1 MRPCWRKPPIEMFID
16 ARFLGHLSKGFF
28 FSLSMCVGLHFK
40 SCFMGSPRQRLALR
54 FRLATEYAST
64 STAKSSSKM
73 FFRIDCP
80 PSAPLLKARVNGSN
94 FPMGIIAKPGASA
107 PSGPAHVR
115 VSARAP
121 TGAAW
126 KLIIFYSP
134 LRNINIMCRLIRLSS
149 CQPLQPAQRRRRVSG
164 AISWDH
170 LAR

>member
-54 FRLATEYAST
+54 FRLATEYVST

-80 PSAPLLKARVNGSN
+80 PPQGQSEWQQFSHGDNCE
-94 FPMGIIAKPGASA
+94 
-107 PSGPAHVR
+107 
-115 VSARAP
+115 
-121 TGAAW
+121 TW
-126 KLIIFYSP
+126 
-134 LRNINIMCRLIRLSS
+134 RLSS
-149 CQPLQPAQRRRRVSG
+149 IRTRACTSKCAGSDGCRVE
-164 AISWDH
+164 IDH
-170 LAR
+170 LLFSSQENKHNVPIDPVVILSAFAAGTKETPCFWGH